1 MIFQVL
7 DWQDLCVCLAMFSA
21 GINGTYLPANDGL
34 GEESVIYSTATFSYG
49 ANVHEIVKM
58 HKQL

>member
-1 MIFQVL
+1 
-7 DWQDLCVCLAMFSA
+7 MFSA